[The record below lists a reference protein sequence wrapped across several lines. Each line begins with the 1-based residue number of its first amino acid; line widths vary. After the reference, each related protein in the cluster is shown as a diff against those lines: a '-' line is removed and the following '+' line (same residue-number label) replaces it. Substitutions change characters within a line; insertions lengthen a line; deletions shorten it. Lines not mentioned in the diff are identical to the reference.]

1 MPARPTATRTPS
13 ARSKGRLRDRQLPK
27 TPAVLSVKRFRAYAF
42 LWRLV
47 MKRTSLVVLILCA
60 SFASVAWGHQPAG
73 QVQQQL
79 ERVAQDE
86 HGALEPM

>member
-1 MPARPTATRTPS
+1 
-13 ARSKGRLRDRQLPK
+13 
-27 TPAVLSVKRFRAYAF
+27 
-42 LWRLV
+42 

-60 SFASVAWGHQPAG
+60 SFVSVAWGQQPAG

-79 ERVAQDE
+79 ERVPQDE